1 MIKIIK
7 GLSCLMAVLLAFCT
21 IQLPAQA
28 AFSDVGDNQYITT
41 SKISTG
47 RTGKSMSI
55 TIVFKN
61 SAGRDLK
68 NVRVGFSQDVDL
80 SDDEELLSTGYTFP
94 FEVNEHTF
102 DYKTIGSIKDGSTKS
117 FTLSGKVRRDIS
129 EGYYTVPIKVMA
141 DDFTVSDE
149 YINLWISKST
159 GAADDGKDETSAN
172 VEFALGEGQETPFGV
187 YPNVMNFGINVRN
200 DSQMTAY
207 DVNVSMN
214 LSKDTAEFPFEIN
227 DANYDRHYDQ
237 IGENETV
244 SVPYS
249 MAIRK
254 EAYSGYYPI
263 KFTISYRESQDGT
276 VLKAEPVYFVRI
288 QNKDKEDDLGDFN
301 ANDRTKARIVVD
313 SFETI
318 PKEIIAGSEFELI
331 LRMKNAST
339 NVPATNILFSLE
351 SEKFSDSAVFSTESG
366 SSAIVVNELAAG
378 QTTEL
383 RVKMQSKAGVDQRS
397 YAVTVKEKYDSP
409 EFKNAEESVSI
420 DIPVRQIAR
429 LNTGTIEIMPDSITV
444 GSETNVMFGINN
456 TGRVQL
462 YNVMAKFE
470 ADSIQTADTY
480 VGNIKPGDT
489 GNVDIMITGAAPTAD
504 DGKVKITISYE
515 DENGEATSVEKEMT
529 LFVTEDMPVDMDAS
543 MMDGMGGEDV
553 KPSFFARF
561 GWMLLLA
568 LTAAAVTA
576 VVVVI
581 SIRKKKK
588 QQAEEKEDMD
598 DEIS

>member
-1 MIKIIK
+1 MNKIIK
-7 GLSCLMAVLLAFCT
+7 GLTCLMAALLVFST

-28 AFSDVGDNQYITT
+28 AFSDVGDNEYITT

-102 DYKTIGSIKDGSTKS
+102 DYKTIGNIKDGSSKS

-129 EGYYTVPIKVMA
+129 EGYYTVPIKVEA
-141 DDFTVSDE
+141 EDFTVSDE

-159 GAADDGKDETSAN
+159 GGADDGKDETSSN

-187 YPNVMNFGINVRN
+187 YPNVMNFTVNTRN
-200 DSQMTAY
+200 NSQMTAF
-207 DVNVSMN
+207 DVTVSMN
-214 LSKDTAEFPFEIN
+214 LSKDTNEFPFEIN
-227 DANYDRHYDQ
+227 EANYDRHYDQ
-237 IGENETV
+237 IGEGETV
-244 SVPYS
+244 TVPYS

-254 EAYSGYYPI
+254 DAYSGYYPI
-263 KFTISYRESQDGT
+263 KFTITYRESQDGT

-301 ANDRTKARIVVD
+301 VNDRTKARIVVD
-313 SFETI
+313 GFETN

-366 SSAIVVNELAAG
+366 SSSIVVNELAAG

-383 RVKMQSKAGVDQRS
+383 RIKLQSKAGVDQRS
-397 YAVTVKEKYDSP
+397 YSITIKEKYDSP
-409 EFKNAEESVSI
+409 EFKNAEESVSV
-420 DIPVRQIAR
+420 DIPVKQIAR

-489 GNVDIMITGAAPTAD
+489 GNVDIMLTGAAPTTD

-515 DENGEATSVEKEMT
+515 DENGETTSVEKEMT
-529 LFVTEDMPVDMDAS
+529 LFVTEDMPMDMDAS
-543 MMDGMGGEDV
+543 MMEGMNEETG
-553 KPSFFARF
+553 PSFFARF
-561 GWMLLLA
+561 GWMIILA
-568 LTAAAVTA
+568 AVVAAVTA
-576 VVVVI
+576 VIVVI
-581 SIRKKKK
+581 KIRKKRR